1 MSTPDLTMVSEADWN
16 EARRRLPVIR
26 RLAENRTRT
35 RADVV
40 AGAAELGFGATQIY
54 AFLRAYLGDPRLTTL
69 LPAGCGPPWG
79 YSKLKAEVNAVIE
92 EAIDAVY

>member
-35 RADVV
+35 RAHVL

-54 AFLRAYLGDPRLTTL
+54 AFLWASMGIL
-69 LPAGCGPPWG
+69 
-79 YSKLKAEVNAVIE
+79 
-92 EAIDAVY
+92 EAQSGSECRD